1 MSVHQLIS
9 FCGMIVLV
17 AIAWV
22 FSKHKKRISW
32 RTVFCASGIQIVF
45 AVLVLKTSYGQW
57 FFKQMNNV
65 IVKLLSFQQEGA
77 VFVFGILGIP
87 PGETGSLG
95 MFFAFQVLTTIIF
108 FSSLMS
114 ILYHLGIIQK
124 VVKFFAIIMHKTC
137 RISGAESLS
146 ASANIFVGD
155 IEAPLII
162 KPYVSEMTESELFC
176 VMVGG
181 MATVAGGVMAA
192 YVALLRNYFPDIAG
206 HLLSASVMSAP
217 AAILMA
223 KILIPETQ
231 TPKTIGKV
239 TTITKEPSIN
249 VIDAAAN
256 GAGTGLKLALNVA
269 TMLIAFMSLLA
280 LLNAGVEWVT
290 GFSGYPVNLQTILGY
305 IFAPIAWI
313 MGIPSSDIV
322 FAGQLMGEK
331 TIINEFVA
339 YTDLAKFLADG
350 GQIAYRTKVIL
361 SYALCGFANLLSI
374 GILIG
379 GIGAI
384 APNRRG
390 DLARLGLYS
399 VLGGTLACF
408 MTATIA
414 GILIG

>member
-239 TTITKEPSIN
+239 TTITKEPS
-249 VIDAAAN
+249 
-256 GAGTGLKLALNVA
+256 
-269 TMLIAFMSLLA
+269 
-280 LLNAGVEWVT
+280 
-290 GFSGYPVNLQTILGY
+290 
-305 IFAPIAWI
+305 
-313 MGIPSSDIV
+313 
-322 FAGQLMGEK
+322 
-331 TIINEFVA
+331 
-339 YTDLAKFLADG
+339 
-350 GQIAYRTKVIL
+350 
-361 SYALCGFANLLSI
+361 
-374 GILIG
+374 
-379 GIGAI
+379 
-384 APNRRG
+384 
-390 DLARLGLYS
+390 
-399 VLGGTLACF
+399 
-408 MTATIA
+408 
-414 GILIG
+414 

>member
-256 GAGTGLKLALNVA
+256 GAGTGLKLALIVA

-290 GFSGYPVNLQTILGY
+290 GFSGYPMKLQTILGY